1 MVTPSS
7 QASHG
12 GMWVRTFTASERPV
26 TMPSL
31 AARCCR
37 KISISVLSETTQS
50 SWKPNW
56 EPPAMLV
63 AQLPGSM
70 KPMVTTNPGPR

>member
-7 QASHG
+7 HTIQR
-12 GMWVRTFTASERPV
+12 GMWTRTLAASERPV

-31 AARCCR
+31 AAMCCR
-37 KISISVLSETTQS
+37 KISISVLSDTTHS
-50 SWKPNW
+50 SWYPNC

-70 KPMVTTNPGPR
+70 NPMVTTKPGPR